1 MKKIIKIGSL
11 VSAVALLAACGQES
25 KETEKP
31 QIEKV
36 DTSVEKVEKVVSE
49 VVEKSEPQ
57 KVEKT
62 VVAKEIQKSFE
73 IKEGVH
79 YEVIDSELVVDQ
91 FDGVTISEFFWLGCP
106 HCQNFE
112 PLVKN
117 WQSVVSEEIPARVVK
132 TAVPG
137 NQRWNL
143 DASVFY
149 TLKELGASE
158 TQMSLMLKL
167 YEAERVKNKSLPDDN
182 DIASF
187 FETLGFD
194 KVESMKIFK
203 DQALLSKHL
212 KNANTE
218 YSKIDAQGV
227 PVFVINGKYK
237 IIFNSMESDEQVIET
252 IKQLNAKK

>member
-31 QIEKV
+31 EVKKV
-36 DTSVEKVEKVVSE
+36 DTSVEKVVPNVAEKTE
-49 VVEKSEPQ
+49 AK
-57 KVEKT
+57 KIEKT
-62 VVAKEIQKSFE
+62 VVAKDIEKSFE

-149 TLKELGASE
+149 TLKEFGASE

-194 KVESMKIFK
+194 KVEAMKVFK
-203 DQALLSKHL
+203 DQDLLSKHL

-218 YSKIDAQGV
+218 YAKIDAQGV